1 MYFGTEPVTIITKY
15 YRKLVTMV
23 TKCNNIGHH
32 GNTILNWLPWKRNTD
47 LAYMVTKYNG
57 IHYHGYTYGNTFRQP
72 GRVSFTVK
80 EDYTGTPFDNLVEL
94 VLHLQE

>member
-1 MYFGTEPVTIITKY
+1 
-15 YRKLVTMV
+15 MV

-32 GNTILNWLPWKRNTD
+32 GNTILNWLPWKRNTNTE
-47 LAYMVTKYNG
+47 LACKVTKYNG
-57 IHYHGYTYGNTFRQP
+57 IHYHGYTYGSTFRQP
-72 GRVSFTVK
+72 DRVSVTVK